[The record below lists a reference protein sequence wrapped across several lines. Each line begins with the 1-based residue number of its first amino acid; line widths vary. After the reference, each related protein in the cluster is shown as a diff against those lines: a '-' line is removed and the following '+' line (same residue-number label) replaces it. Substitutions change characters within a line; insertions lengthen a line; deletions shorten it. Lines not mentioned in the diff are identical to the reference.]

1 MTRSVSYEL
10 LIDWDNSGSFSFD
23 ESNYLFSANGN
34 ESMSPPGESAFSGN
48 GYASEMSLVL
58 LNTGARFTATNSSSP
73 LYSYLND
80 GAFYQRRVRLNVTL
94 GGTTHTVFRGYI
106 KSISENFRTT
116 QDGGKVTITC
126 RSSDDQLKFDAISTS
141 TSTTLSYYQDARD
154 EGAIIVA
161 ILEAAGLV
169 DNTHFRSQAY
179 GSPTIDRG
187 LFTIPYFWMD
197 KDSPIDD
204 AAMVA
209 QACGG
214 RFFFNTEDGLY
225 YYKNAFEFATG
236 VGGTSQATLDESN
249 SESFAYNAGDKEL
262 FESVVVT
269 ARPRYITE
277 VKEVWRSDD
286 VVRCAPGEVK
296 IVNAKLNQPL
306 IRYSNINFIATTTA
320 GLPISGVSMS
330 VAAYSQRL
338 VITIT
343 NSSAYT
349 VFIRDFYV
357 NGRSLEAL
365 DAIEYSTSSDDS
377 YWSGRTGE
385 EKKVTGNLY
394 VQTWA
399 QAKAIADIIVD
410 RQGTFSP
417 LLNVNNYRGTSFL
430 RVGERVTV
438 NITGR
443 ITSAQYITTKQQWTL
458 GATGFTQ
465 SFELYEA
472 TGIYG
477 LAIDGYFVIGTHSQN
492 SSKKFFY

>member
-1 MTRSVSYEL
+1 MARNVDYEL
-10 LIDWDNSGSFSFD
+10 LIDWDNSGNFTFD
-23 ESNYLFSANGN
+23 ESDYLFSANGN

-48 GYASEMSLVL
+48 SYASEMSLVL

-73 LYSYLND
+73 IYSYLND
-80 GAFYQRRVRLNVTL
+80 GAFYQRKVKLSVTINAI
-94 GGTTHTVFRGYI
+94 THVIFRGYI
-106 KSISENFRTT
+106 KSISENFRTS

-126 RSSDDQLKFDAISTS
+126 RSSDDELRFDAVS
-141 TSTTLSYYQDARD
+141 TSTTTTLNYYLDSQD
-154 EGAIIVA
+154 EGTIIA
-161 ILEAAGLV
+161 EILETAGLV

-179 GSPTIDRG
+179 ASPTIDRG

-197 KDSPIDD
+197 KDSPIED

-225 YYKNAFEFATG
+225 YYKNAFEFARG
-236 VGGTSQATLDESN
+236 DGGTSQATIDESN
-249 SESFAYNAGDKEL
+249 TESFAYNAGDKEL

-286 VVRCAPGEVK
+286 VVRLNPGEVR
-296 IVNAKLNQPL
+296 VVRAKLNQPL
-306 IRYSNINFIATTTA
+306 IRYNNINFIATTTA
-320 GLPISGVSMS
+320 GLPISGVTSS
-330 VAAYSQRL
+330 VAAYSQSL
-338 VITIT
+338 AITLT

-365 DAIEYSTSSDDS
+365 DSIEYSTDSADS

-385 EKKVTGNLY
+385 EKKVTTNAY

-399 QAKAIADIIVD
+399 QAKAIADIIID

-417 LLNVNNYRGTSFL
+417 LLNVNNYRGNSFI
-430 RVGERVTV
+430 RVGDRVTV

-443 ITSAQYITTKQQWTL
+443 ISSVQYITTKQQWTL

-492 SSKKFFY
+492 SSKRFFY

>member
-10 LIDWDNSGSFSFD
+10 LIDWDNSGNFSFD

-187 LFTIPYFWMD
+187 LFTIPY
-197 KDSPIDD
+197 
-204 AAMVA
+204 
-209 QACGG
+209 
-214 RFFFNTEDGLY
+214 
-225 YYKNAFEFATG
+225 
-236 VGGTSQATLDESN
+236 
-249 SESFAYNAGDKEL
+249 
-262 FESVVVT
+262 
-269 ARPRYITE
+269 
-277 VKEVWRSDD
+277 
-286 VVRCAPGEVK
+286 
-296 IVNAKLNQPL
+296 
-306 IRYSNINFIATTTA
+306 
-320 GLPISGVSMS
+320 
-330 VAAYSQRL
+330 
-338 VITIT
+338 
-343 NSSAYT
+343 
-349 VFIRDFYV
+349 
-357 NGRSLEAL
+357 
-365 DAIEYSTSSDDS
+365 
-377 YWSGRTGE
+377 
-385 EKKVTGNLY
+385 
-394 VQTWA
+394 
-399 QAKAIADIIVD
+399 
-410 RQGTFSP
+410 
-417 LLNVNNYRGTSFL
+417 
-430 RVGERVTV
+430 
-438 NITGR
+438 
-443 ITSAQYITTKQQWTL
+443 
-458 GATGFTQ
+458 
-465 SFELYEA
+465 
-472 TGIYG
+472 
-477 LAIDGYFVIGTHSQN
+477 
-492 SSKKFFY
+492 